1 MRLGSRAPRLEI
13 AAVPRRSLGEGG
25 FGIGRCAFSASVNYK
40 GMNNG
45 EINLPDEV
53 PIMPLPGAVLFPNA
67 LLPLYIFEPRYRDM
81 LEQALKRDRMFS
93 VALIKPSCPE
103 WHAPEDFFHLATV
116 GLIRACVGKGDG
128 TSNLVLQGLHRVRFT
143 SFEQETPFP
152 VAKIDI
158 VESSDDTTIETEALG
173 EKVLELYRK
182 LKRDGRRLPP
192 KVDRYLAQLGD
203 LEMLA
208 DLVAS
213 TFVDDPLR
221 RQKMLEEQSVNQRLR
236 LLITFLQDEI
246 GSAAA

>member
-1 MRLGSRAPRLEI
+1 MDNGS
-13 AAVPRRSLGEGG
+13 VP
-25 FGIGRCAFSASVNYK
+25 
-40 GMNNG
+40 
-45 EINLPDEV
+45 LPDEIPV
-53 PIMPLPGAVLFPNA
+53 MPLPGAVLFPHA
-67 LLPLYIFEPRYRDM
+67 LLPLYIFEPRYREM
-81 LEQALKRDRMFS
+81 LEHALKRDRMFS

-103 WHAPEDFFHLATV
+103 WHAPEDFFHFATV
-116 GLIRACVGKGDG
+116 GLIRACVGRGDG

-158 VESSDDTTIETEALG
+158 VESSDDETTVESEALA

-182 LKRDGRRLPP
+182 VKRAGRRLPP

-208 DLVAS
+208 DLIAS

-221 RQKMLEEQSVNQRLR
+221 RQKMLEESSVNQRLR

>member
-1 MRLGSRAPRLEI
+1 MKNGS
-13 AAVPRRSLGEGG
+13 VD
-25 FGIGRCAFSASVNYK
+25 
-40 GMNNG
+40 
-45 EINLPDEV
+45 LPDEV
-53 PIMPLPGAVLFPNA
+53 PVMPLPGAVLFPHA
-67 LLPLYIFEPRYRDM
+67 LLPLYIFEPRYREM
-81 LEQALKRDRMFS
+81 LEHALQRDRMFS
-93 VALIKPSCPE
+93 VTLIKPSCPE
-103 WHAPEDFFHLATV
+103 WREPEDFFHFATV
-116 GLIRACVGKGDG
+116 GLIRACVGRGDG

-158 VESSDDTTIETEALG
+158 VESSDDATVEAEALG

-203 LEMLA
+203 LDMLA

-221 RQKMLEEQSVNQRLR
+221 RQKMLEESSVNQRLR

-246 GSAAA
+246 GSTAA

>member
-1 MRLGSRAPRLEI
+1 MDNGS
-13 AAVPRRSLGEGG
+13 VT
-25 FGIGRCAFSASVNYK
+25 
-40 GMNNG
+40 
-45 EINLPDEV
+45 LPDEIPV
-53 PIMPLPGAVLFPNA
+53 MPLPGAVLFPHA

-81 LEQALKRDRMFS
+81 LEHALKRDRMFS

-103 WHAPEDFFHLATV
+103 WHAPEDFFHFATV
-116 GLIRACVGKGDG
+116 GLIRACVGRGDG

-143 SFEQETPFP
+143 SFEQEMPFP

-158 VESSDDTTIETEALG
+158 VESSDDETTVESEALA

-182 LKRDGRRLPP
+182 LKRAGRRLPP

-208 DLVAS
+208 DLIAS

-221 RQKMLEEQSVNQRLR
+221 RQKMLEESSVNQRLR